1 MAKVTHHITVKIAG
15 KYHKPTGKKKMQA
28 QYFKSNQD
36 YLKRVDSQITTTN
49 LSVNAEDTMRG
60 FYTHLFA
67 RSFQQLMLPS

>member
-1 MAKVTHHITVKIAG
+1 
-15 KYHKPTGKKKMQA
+15 MQA

-67 RSFQQLMLPS
+67 RSFQQLMLPSYTLKNYYIIKKGVIFLWVYM